1 MKPGKIVYQ
10 LIIFALA
17 IFFANSFAQQELPN
31 YPERT
36 FQTENDSLK
45 IKPDKDFKDF
55 YTIEAT
61 EGSIDPDEYRVGKVH
76 ISYQEI
82 IFNEDNNLAA
92 ENITMTET
100 DDTEQSAKLD
110 AEHLLVNDSGISGR

>member
-1 MKPGKIVYQ
+1 MTK
-10 LIIFALA
+10 F
-17 IFFANSFAQQELPN
+17 
-31 YPERT
+31 
-36 FQTENDSLK
+36 LK
-45 IKPDKDFKDF
+45 
-55 YTIEAT
+55 TMNT
-61 EGSIDPDEYRVGKVH
+61 DEHRVGKVH